1 MTSDPLLEVRNL
13 KTYFFL
19 EKGIVKAVDGI
30 NFEMKSG
37 EILGLVGESGCGKS
51 VTALSIMRVVPYP
64 GRIVE
69 GSIIFE
75 GIDIL
80 RLNEEEMR
88 SLRGSK
94 MAMIF
99 QDPSTALNPTLTIGD
114 QIAEVF
120 QTHANM
126 SKSEAY
132 KVAKEMLD
140 SVGIPSSQERL
151 RDYPHQL
158 SGGMKQRVMIAMALA
173 CKPKL
178 LIADEPTTNLDVTI
192 QAQILDLLKDLK
204 NKFSTSILLITHNF
218 GLVAEMCDS
227 VAVMYA
233 GKIVEYACVRDV
245 LKNPKHPYT
254 RGLLECIPDITKCVS
269 NLPFIKGSLPDP
281 TNMPLGCRF
290 HPRCP
295 YSFEECYNT
304 EPELRR
310 VSLNHYVACHLYG
323 YGK

>member
-1 MTSDPLLEVRNL
+1 MVSDSLLEIRNL

-19 EKGIVKAVDGI
+19 EKGTVKAVDGI
-30 NFEMKSG
+30 NLKVKFG

-51 VTALSIMRVVPYP
+51 VTALSIMRLVPYP
-64 GRIVE
+64 GKIVE

-75 GIDIL
+75 GTDIL
-80 RLNEEEMR
+80 RLKEEEMR
-88 SLRGSK
+88 RLRGK
-94 MAMIF
+94 KIAMIF
-99 QDPSTALNPTLTIGD
+99 QDPTTALNPTLTIGD

-120 QTHANM
+120 QTHENM

-132 KVAKEMLD
+132 EAAKEMLD

-151 RDYPHQL
+151 KDYPHQL

-192 QAQILDLLKDLK
+192 QAQILELLKDLK

-218 GLVAEMCDS
+218 GLVAEMCDR
-227 VAVMYA
+227 VAIMYA
-233 GKIVEYACVRDV
+233 GKIVEYADMRNA

-254 RGLLECIPDITKCVS
+254 KGLLECIPDITNHVRE
-269 NLPFIKGSLPDP
+269 LPYIRGSLPDP
-281 TNMPLGCRF
+281 SNMPLGCRF
-290 HPRCP
+290 NPRCP
-295 YSFEECYNT
+295 YSFEECYST

-310 VSLNHYVACHLYG
+310 VSLNHAVACHLYG